1 MVQAMITQLLQIG
14 GIGQSS
20 KKMMEADPNFLMG
33 KVFLLVSEIVS

>member
-1 MVQAMITQLLQIG
+1 MITQLLQIG

-20 KKMMEADPNFLMG
+20 KKMMEVDPNFLMG